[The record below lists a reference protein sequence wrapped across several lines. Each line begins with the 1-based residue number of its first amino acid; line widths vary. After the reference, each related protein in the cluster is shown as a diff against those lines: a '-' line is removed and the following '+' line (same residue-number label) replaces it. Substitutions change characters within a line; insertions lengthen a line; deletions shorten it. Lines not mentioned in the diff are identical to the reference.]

1 MCTCVHAS
9 VCTSLWHSQ
18 QQKEKPLTVLLC
30 DSNNMPEHPSPF
42 ISVLLY
48 VHCHWDHRGYQGR
61 GAQDIHL
68 FLHAVPE
75 HSSTPHSKSTLPWY
89 NCHGWWG
96 TKTKTII
103 YLFIY
108 LVQNTIHYTMNRTVC
123 ISEKNTEW
131 IWTEVTYLYISIY
144 NIHSYFEKQ
153 IVLILYKVRHA
164 CTPM

>member
-108 LVQNTIHYTMNRTVC
+108 LVQNTLYNEQNSMHQWEKHWVGMNRG
-123 ISEKNTEW
+123 
-131 IWTEVTYLYISIY
+131 YISIY
-144 NIHSYFEKQ
+144 IISIHTLRNRLF
-153 IVLILYKVRHA
+153 
-164 CTPM
+164 